1 MANIEIDTL
10 TDKCWQ
16 KCDDLD
22 VEVIAYYGDG
32 GIYAN
37 HLYCAN
43 VDKCKRIEKLIVEGF
58 EDGVTG
64 NE

>member
-1 MANIEIDTL
+1 MPTENGEIGTIY
-10 TDKCWQ
+10 
-16 KCDDLD
+16 
-22 VEVIAYYGDG
+22 IAD
-32 GIYAN
+32 
-37 HLYCAN
+37 N